1 MNICVYI
8 FSVYIYI
15 YIYICGFRNMQDWQH
30 FHFEKAL
37 AEGKDCLEYVWPS
50 YEPGE
55 DADKVNRESYRVC
68 LVNMT
73 QTNVNTRVKHAL
85 LRLDMNV
92 STPIWQWFVFL
103 HGEYQPISMQD
114 W

>member
-1 MNICVYI
+1 
-8 FSVYIYI
+8 
-15 YIYICGFRNMQDWQH
+15 
-30 FHFEKAL
+30 
-37 AEGKDCLEYVWPS
+37 
-50 YEPGE
+50 
-55 DADKVNRESYRVC
+55 
-68 LVNMT
+68 
-73 QTNVNTRVKHAL
+73 VKHAL